1 MRRNSINNNN
11 YAAELDGKW
20 TCYRGWNKIK
30 STTSKQQWMQ
40 QKVGLYQNT
49 LSEQQY
55 TKRKS
60 KEILISQYN
69 THDV

>member
-1 MRRNSINNNN
+1 
-11 YAAELDGKW
+11 
-20 TCYRGWNKIK
+20 
-30 STTSKQQWMQ
+30 MQ

-55 TKRKS
+55 MKRKS